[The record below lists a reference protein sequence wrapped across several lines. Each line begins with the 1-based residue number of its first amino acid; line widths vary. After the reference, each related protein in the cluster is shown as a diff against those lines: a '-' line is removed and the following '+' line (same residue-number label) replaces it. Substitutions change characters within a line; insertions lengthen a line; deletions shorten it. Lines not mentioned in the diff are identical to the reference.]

1 MKKRYNK
8 SERSWILYDFA
19 NSTYATTMLAS
30 IFPIYFTSLLES
42 QGKSG
47 DALWGY
53 ATSIATASIAI
64 LVPILGSIGDYKNM
78 KKKLLTIFLILGV
91 AFTVVCGITDSWQGL
106 FMGYIFSYIGFLG
119 ANLFY
124 DSMLVDVTTNEKM
137 DEVSA
142 LGFSMGY
149 IGGSTIPFVISILII
164 TFASQLSLTSVEA
177 SKIAIMISAV
187 WWSVFS
193 IPILLNCKQKY
204 AKEYDKNNLIK
215 KQASTILNTVKEMV
229 SNKAILFFIL
239 GYFFYID
246 GVNTVINM
254 ATAYGTT
261 LKLDQTGMILALLV
275 TQLVAFPFTIIF
287 GKLSKKHGP
296 IKLILSGIS
305 MYFVICCLGF
315 FMGFGLAKDIIT
327 LNEALL
333 IFWLLAVLVGT
344 VQGGIQALSRS
355 FFGKII
361 PQERSSEYFGVF
373 DIFGKFAAVLGPFI
387 YAFISQTTGKS
398 YLGILSIISLFFIG
412 GTFILIGRKHFKEIL
427 N

>member
-64 LVPILGSIGDYKNM
+64 LAPILGSIGDYKNM